1 MRKLHWSKVKI
12 DAKKGKELYFQQMK
26 VFCEARARKRCEKEL
41 HIHINNMHTHMSGIE
56 LKEEEIQQCEEAIKK
71 WEGELRIREEQRET
85 RGKKRVMSF
94 HCTQ

>member
-1 MRKLHWSKVKI
+1 
-12 DAKKGKELYFQQMK
+12 
-26 VFCEARARKRCEKEL
+26 
-41 HIHINNMHTHMSGIE
+41 MSGIE